1 MLMEVKNENIFCAYF
16 RFLFSKKYI
25 GDKENQILVIHYS
38 RICLEGNTNVHL
50 VYGPNLPGII

>member
-1 MLMEVKNENIFCAYF
+1 MFMEVKNENIFCAYF

-25 GDKENQILVIHYS
+25 GDKENHYS